1 MIDVFLPNFLQRYL
15 TPFLGPSTVLDGE
28 KRFLTATEKFTVN
41 SNCKRRAPLMMAAL
55 SSLTFNCKYAR
66 DVRVDAR
73 PRGK

>member
-1 MIDVFLPNFLQRYL
+1 M
-15 TPFLGPSTVLDGE
+15 LDGE